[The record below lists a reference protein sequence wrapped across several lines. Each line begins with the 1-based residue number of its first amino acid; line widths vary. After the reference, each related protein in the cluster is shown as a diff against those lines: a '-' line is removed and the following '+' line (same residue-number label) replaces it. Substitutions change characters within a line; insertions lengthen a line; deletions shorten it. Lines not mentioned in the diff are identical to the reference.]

1 MVTSV
6 ASAVRPRRSPAAAVL
21 AIVGWAMILAAGAF
35 LTLVFFLL
43 LLGPDDGYLWGAA
56 GVGALVALGGGLLAF
71 RGS

>member
-1 MVTSV
+1 
-6 ASAVRPRRSPAAAVL
+6 
-21 AIVGWAMILAAGAF
+21 MILAAGAF